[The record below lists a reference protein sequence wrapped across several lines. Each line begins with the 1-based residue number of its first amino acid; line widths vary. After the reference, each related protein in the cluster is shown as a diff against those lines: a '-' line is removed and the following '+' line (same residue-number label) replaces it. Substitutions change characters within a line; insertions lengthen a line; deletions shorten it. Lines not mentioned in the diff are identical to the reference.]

1 MGTSL
6 SGLTPATTFD
16 GLLKVGDNDPLTADL
31 KAISD
36 GSGNDSAIQL
46 STGELKVL
54 GQFNLDS
61 DTSLTTM
68 NLRGDSLVINQI
80 YQANETTYNS
90 IEMLNSAG
98 IRLKNGTGTALLARG
113 GNIGIGGITATPTA
127 RLQVKGSGTT
137 SATTSLLVQNSAGSE
152 LLKVT
157 DDGAIDFG
165 VIGLEFSNDG
175 SGGTMS
181 VASDRYVKI
190 ASSLNTYSA
199 LNAHVFK
206 TLGSGGYSEA
216 MRITGNTDQFVGIGE
231 TTPTAKLHIK
241 GSGAT
246 SATTS
251 LLVQNSDGAQ
261 LFKVSDFGYSEFN
274 QNATFYSNIY
284 ISGSI
289 IGAAATKIG
298 IGGSIPASTQ
308 AYIKGSGATSAT
320 TALLVQNSAGTRI
333 MEAQDGGN
341 IFFGASASHYLQ
353 NGYNWFGSYYFLN
366 TQTFRGALQNDLGSV
381 KISDDLNVGGN
392 ADNDTGVRLQ
402 VKGSGNDDTTTALL
416 VQNSDGITAL
426 SVSDDRH
433 LLIGDSSAQGF
444 DANLTFIRSS
454 GGLRGANFRQVNSDL
469 LLTNAFGG
477 FKVNGI
483 QTTLKGSGAT
493 SATTALLVEN
503 SAGTEHL
510 KVTDDGI
517 VNARSR
523 LIVNHITNSLRS
535 LRLEWGSIY
544 ATDNASELSIGAVYS
559 QAATAPKITLGGK
572 TRAAGADAIQV
583 QALNG
588 MYIATTA
595 STEDPSAQ
603 LHIKGSGTTSATT
616 SLLVQNSA
624 GTEHLKVTD
633 DGVTNVRGDLVV
645 NHPSVSS
652 RFIGLSWGAI
662 GANST
667 NDELS
672 LYGGGST
679 NGSVVFLNASG
690 KTAAPAAIGMKTNG
704 MLVASAMVQ
713 SSFAPDASAQLQVDS
728 TTKGFLPPR
737 MTSGEKN
744 AITSPAPGLMVYDTD
759 ANQMSYWNGGGWI
772 NF

>member
-46 STGELKVL
+46 STGELKVI

-61 DTSLTTM
+61 DTAETTI
-68 NLRGDSLVINQI
+68 NLRGDGLSINQI
-80 YQANETTYNS
+80 YQANNVTYNS
-90 IEMLNSAG
+90 IVLLNSSG
-98 IRLKNGTGTALLARG
+98 IRLNNGTGTALLARG
-113 GNIGIGGITATPTA
+113 GNVGIGGITATPSA

-137 SATTSLLVQNSAGSE
+137 SATTSLLVQNSAGTDA
-152 LLKVT
+152 LKVQ

-165 VIGLEFSNDG
+165 LLGLEFSNDG
-175 SGGTMS
+175 SGGAMS
-181 VASDRYVKI
+181 VASDRYIKL

-231 TTPTAKLHIK
+231 TTPTARLH
-241 GSGAT
+241 
-246 SATTS
+246 
-251 LLVQNSDGAQ
+251 
-261 LFKVSDFGYSEFN
+261 
-274 QNATFYSNIY
+274 
-284 ISGSI
+284 
-289 IGAAATKIG
+289 
-298 IGGSIPASTQ
+298 
-308 AYIKGSGATSAT
+308 
-320 TALLVQNSAGTRI
+320 
-333 MEAQDGGN
+333 
-341 IFFGASASHYLQ
+341 
-353 NGYNWFGSYYFLN
+353 
-366 TQTFRGALQNDLGSV
+366 
-381 KISDDLNVGGN
+381 
-392 ADNDTGVRLQ
+392 
-402 VKGSGNDDTTTALL
+402 VKGSGNDNTTT
-416 VQNSDGITAL
+416 S
-426 SVSDDRH
+426 
-433 LLIGDSSAQGF
+433 
-444 DANLTFIRSS
+444 
-454 GGLRGANFRQVNSDL
+454 
-469 LLTNAFGG
+469 
-477 FKVNGI
+477 
-483 QTTLKGSGAT
+483 
-493 SATTALLVEN
+493 LLVEN
-503 SAGTEHL
+503 SDGTELL
-510 KVTDDGI
+510 KITDDGF
-517 VNARSR
+517 VNTRQT
-523 LIVNHITNSLRS
+523 LILNHPTNSLRS
-535 LRLEWGSIY
+535 LRLGWGSMY
-544 ATDNASELSIGAVYS
+544 ATDNASELQIGAVYS
-559 QAATAPKITLGGK
+559 QNTAPGIILGGK
-572 TRAAGADAIQV
+572 TRAGGADAVLV

-588 MYIATTA
+588 MYLSTTV

-603 LHIKGSGTTSATT
+603 LHIKGSGNDATT
-616 SLLVQNSA
+616 TALLVENSA

-728 TTKGFLPPR
+728 TTQGFLPPR
-737 MTSGEKN
+737 MTDAERD
-744 AITSPAPGLMVYDTD
+744 AIATPAAGLMIYDT
-759 ANQMSYWNGGGWI
+759 ANNQMNYWNGSTWI
-772 NF
+772 AF